1 MHGTRLVSRSPVVE
15 VTARGFVNLRDVG
28 GLPLVDGGVTAHGV
42 LYRGDAPY
50 PGDSV
55 LPELDSWPPSTVVD
69 LRGDA
74 ERDRFA
80 YGWPNGTVV
89 HNMPLFDSAAPGA
102 RPADLQSLYALM
114 LYYNETRAGEI
125 LGLVVEPEGP
135 VLLHCTAGKDR
146 TGVLVAVLLLAA
158 GVDPDAVV
166 DDYVRS
172 EEALFDL
179 IDRCSMWRPY
189 TELSA
194 TRRTVSA
201 CTRRRDLADR
211 RATHVAPGGPAQWM
225 LDHGANPAHL
235 DTWRAR
241 MNGVAAPA
249 TGPQE
254 GFGS

>member
-1 MHGTRLVSRSPVVE
+1 M
-15 VTARGFVNLRDVG
+15 TARGFVNLRDVG
-28 GLPLVDGGVTAHGV
+28 GLPLVGGGVTAHGV

-55 LPELDSWPPSTVVD
+55 LPELESWPPGTVVD
-69 LRGDA
+69 LRGDT

-80 YGWPNGTVV
+80 YGWPDGTVV

-102 RPADLQSLYALM
+102 RPVDLQSLYTRM
-114 LYYNETRAGEI
+114 LHYNETRAGEI
-125 LGLVVEPEGP
+125 LALVAETEGP

-158 GVDPDAVV
+158 GVEPDAVV

-179 IDRCSMWRPY
+179 IDRWLDVGVR
-189 TELSA
+189 
-194 TRRTVSA
+194 TRKSPP
-201 CTRRRDLADR
+201 LAEQFL
-211 RATHVAPGGPAQWM
+211 RAPADAITPIVEQLTSAPGGPAQWM

-235 DTWRAR
+235 DRWRAR
-241 MNGVAAPA
+241 IYGVAAPVPG
-249 TGPQE
+249 GPE
-254 GFGS
+254 GQKS

>member
-1 MHGTRLVSRSPVVE
+1 M
-15 VTARGFVNLRDVG
+15 TARGFVNLRDVG

-102 RPADLQSLYALM
+102 RPADLQSLYARM

-158 GVDPDAVV
+158 GVEPDAVV

-179 IDRCSMWRPY
+179 IDRWLDVGVR
-189 TELSA
+189 
-194 TRRTVSA
+194 TRNSPP
-201 CTRRRDLADR
+201 LAEQFL
-211 RATHVAPGGPAQWM
+211 RAPADAISPIVEQLTSAPGGPAQWM

-249 TGPQE
+249 TGRQE